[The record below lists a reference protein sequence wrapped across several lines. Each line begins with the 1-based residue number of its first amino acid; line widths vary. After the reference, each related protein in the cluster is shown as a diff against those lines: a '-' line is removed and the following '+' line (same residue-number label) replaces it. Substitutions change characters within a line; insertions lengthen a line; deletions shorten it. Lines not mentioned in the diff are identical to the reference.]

1 MASKTTIK
9 FNFNR
14 SFDVNLDFNYI
25 DFPMS
30 MWRAIRLIYKSGI
43 FFGLGLHTYYSNEIS
58 WKQKLLNKNYYTS
71 KLQIKKDSRY
81 FYGLVLSRKLNF
93 LSTTVTLRN
102 VFYNEIMEKK
112 YPIFSARN
120 TLVSQ
125 LESGTVKH
133 FLSTFLKNKKNKK
146 TFYHIRNYPRALS
159 RIVLTE

>member
-1 MASKTTIK
+1 
-9 FNFNR
+9 
-14 SFDVNLDFNYI
+14 
-25 DFPMS
+25 
-30 MWRAIRLIYKSGI
+30 
-43 FFGLGLHTYYSNEIS
+43 
-58 WKQKLLNKNYYTS
+58 
-71 KLQIKKDSRY
+71 
-81 FYGLVLSRKLNF
+81 
-93 LSTTVTLRN
+93 
-102 VFYNEIMEKK
+102 MEKK